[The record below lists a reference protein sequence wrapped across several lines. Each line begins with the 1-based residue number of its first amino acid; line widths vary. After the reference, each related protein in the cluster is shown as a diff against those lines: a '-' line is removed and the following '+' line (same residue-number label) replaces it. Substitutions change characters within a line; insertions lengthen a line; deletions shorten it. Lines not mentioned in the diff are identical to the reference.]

1 MTTETYNYFR
11 HKLTAVNSAQSH
23 QYKYIN
29 KN

>member
-11 HKLTAVNSAQSH
+11 HKLTAVNSAQR
-23 QYKYIN
+23 KYIY